1 MFKNIKFYIKDLL
14 QIALP
19 IIMGNLGFI
28 LIGVGDVIVAGRHST
43 DTLAAISLATAI
55 ISCIMTFGIGILVS
69 ISPVLSNYRGAGK
82 EPEKYFYPSL
92 KFTIVLSAII
102 SLVVYSFIPVI
113 DLLGFEQHLVPMIK
127 EYFFITVFSVF
138 GAYLHCMSKEF
149 LQAFEIVLFPNILT
163 VICIFVNLLLNILF
177 VFGYGFIPEMGA
189 KGLAIASLI
198 TRYIMGIVLFL
209 YCYKKI
215 KIQHHKDKNYYK
227 DLVKVG
233 MPSSLAILIEF
244 IAFNSITILLGR
256 ISGVYAAAQNIICT
270 ITSVTFMV
278 PLAIGNAVGIKV
290 GFSNGAKDYSALKRY
305 AFTGMGLS
313 IGFMA
318 CAAIVIAIAPGVI
331 LQLFTKDTELIKISV
346 PIVYMLCFFQVFD
359 GLQATLAGIFRGLK
373 QTYVTMIA
381 NFIAFW
387 LIALPVGCLLGL
399 HFNLNLA
406 GFWYALITA
415 GVVLCLI
422 MFVSFMSKV
431 KRKFS

>member
-92 KFTIVLSAII
+92 KFTIILSAII
-102 SLVVYSFIPVI
+102 SLVIYLCIPLI
-113 DLLGFEQHLVPMIK
+113 DFLGFEAHLIPMIK

-149 LQAFEIVLFPNILT
+149 LQTFEIVLFPNILT
-163 VICIFVNLLLNILF
+163 VICIFVNLFLNIIF

-198 TRYIMGIVLFL
+198 TRYIMGIILFL
-209 YCYKKI
+209 YCYKKV
-215 KIQHHKDKNYYK
+215 KIQYHKDKNYYK
-227 DLVKVG
+227 DIIKVG
-233 MPSSLAILIEF
+233 TPSSLAILIEF
-244 IAFNSITILLGR
+244 VAFNSITILLGR

-270 ITSVTFMV
+270 ITSVTFMI
-278 PLAIGNAVGIKV
+278 PLAIGNAIGIKV
-290 GFSNGAKDYSALKRY
+290 GFTNGAKDYYSLKRY

-313 IGFMA
+313 VAFMA
-318 CAAIVIAIAPGVI
+318 CAAVVIGVAPGII
-331 LQLFTKDTELIKISV
+331 LKLFTNDIELIKISV

-359 GLQATLAGIFRGLK
+359 GLQASLSGIFRGLK

-381 NFIAFW
+381 NFISFW
-387 LIALPVGCLLGL
+387 LIALPIGCLLGL
-399 HFNLNLA
+399 HYNLNLM
-406 GFWYALITA
+406 GFWYGLILA
-415 GVVLCLI
+415 SVVLCGI
-422 MFVSFMSKV
+422 MFATFMEKV